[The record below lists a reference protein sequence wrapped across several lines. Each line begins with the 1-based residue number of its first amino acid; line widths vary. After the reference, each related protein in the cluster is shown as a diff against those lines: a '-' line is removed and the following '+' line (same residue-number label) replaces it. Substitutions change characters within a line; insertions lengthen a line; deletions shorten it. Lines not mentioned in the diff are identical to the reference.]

1 VVASEAVAYGY
12 EAENR
17 HFVRAFQGKE
27 EPLLTFEDGL
37 EVVRVLMTAYQ
48 SAEEGRTLDFPPKG
62 LEAFVPDVA
71 QGGSRLATA
80 RI

>member
-1 VVASEAVAYGY
+1 
-12 EAENR
+12 
-17 HFVRAFQGKE
+17 
-27 EPLLTFEDGL
+27 
-37 EVVRVLMTAYQ
+37 MTAYQ

-62 LEAFVPDVA
+62 LEAFVSDVA